1 MRELPGGSSA
11 GRLTAP
17 THSQLLA
24 VIAYYGQKVAEVG
37 LCGAPGG
44 GGSPADSLLWPAG
57 NPASV
62 AWDL

>member
-1 MRELPGGSSA
+1 MRELPGGGSSA
-11 GRLTAP
+11 GRLRAP

-24 VIAYYGQKVAEVG
+24 VIAEVG
-37 LCGAPGG
+37 LCGAPSG

-57 NPASV
+57 SPASV